1 MDGGHMPY
9 EYLYEWKMLDHDAGA
24 SEITCFLDF
33 EKKMAEHS
41 IRTRVIP
48 NVALGGFELWIPEK
62 DFEVAR
68 ALYVGEVRAIID
80 APKELYHV
88 FEGDLTF
95 KNKVLYEDKFKVKS
109 RYGRYRSILIIGL
122 IILIMLVIFRF
133 VKVN

>member
-1 MDGGHMPY
+1 MSY
-9 EYLYEWKMLDHDAGA
+9 EYLYMWKMLDYNSGA

-33 EKKMAEHS
+33 EKKMAEHG
-41 IRTRVIP
+41 IRTRVVP
-48 NVALGGFELWIPEK
+48 NEASGGFELWIPEK

-68 ALYVGEVRAIID
+68 ALYIGEIRAIID

-95 KNKVLYEDKFKVKS
+95 KNKALYEDTFKIKS

-122 IILIMLVIFRF
+122 IILIMLVVFRF